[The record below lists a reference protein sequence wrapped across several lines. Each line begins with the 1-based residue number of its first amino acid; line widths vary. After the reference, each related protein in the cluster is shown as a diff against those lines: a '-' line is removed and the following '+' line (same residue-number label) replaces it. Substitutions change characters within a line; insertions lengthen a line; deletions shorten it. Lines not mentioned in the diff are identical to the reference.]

1 MGICCSAR
9 VIPAEDFIQSL
20 MLDCQLPKIDYHS
33 LETIVL
39 GKIDE
44 KSKKI
49 TKDDFEEIMNKLSY
63 QNRKEGVGCNNS
75 LYQTEIFEDITFLDE
90 NDQISPFHILLALF
104 SYVGHG
110 HRNYAQD
117 FLTLVCRENRQ
128 GDKVDAQFLRK
139 SLLTYLEMNLI
150 VVTNSVFN
158 TLVSNNLTD
167 CEKDDLE
174 LLVREVYTEVNLNK
188 FFENNF
194 GEFFELIDADT
205 DGDADADRE
214 NKLIDLK
221 DSTLLFKNRE
231 FIFTFWNLRNA
242 FLDYIRNIS
251 INLTSTNYISTTAT
265 FTPR

>member
-1 MGICCSAR
+1 MGICCSAQ

-20 MLDCQLPKIDYHS
+20 MLDCQLPKIDFHS
-33 LETIVL
+33 LEKIVL
-39 GKIDE
+39 GKVEE

-49 TKDDFEEIMNKLSY
+49 TKDDFEKILNKLSY

-104 SYVGHG
+104 SFVGHG

-117 FLTLVCRENRQ
+117 FHALVCRENRK

-194 GEFFELIDADT
+194 GEFFEIIDADT
-205 DGDADADRE
+205 E

-221 DSTLLFKNRE
+221 DSTLMFKNKE
-231 FIFTFWNLRNA
+231 FIFTFWHLRNA
-242 FLDYIRNIS
+242 FLDYIRHIS
-251 INLTSTNYISTTAT
+251 INVTSTNYISTTAT
-265 FTPR
+265 ITPR